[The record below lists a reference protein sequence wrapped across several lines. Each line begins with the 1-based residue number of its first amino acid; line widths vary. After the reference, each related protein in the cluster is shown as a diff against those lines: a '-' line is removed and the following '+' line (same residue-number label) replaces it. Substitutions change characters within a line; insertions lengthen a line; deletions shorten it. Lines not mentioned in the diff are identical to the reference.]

1 MRRASLIGMLTIST
15 LIYTAGCDA
24 VVPDDRGDLVI
35 QAYVDAAQPL
45 PPVRVTRTQGL
56 SVSLSSTQDDNV
68 DTHVL
73 LSVDGI
79 QYPYDRHPSEASLFV
94 PRFRDQKVIVE
105 PGAHFELDVESEFE
119 SAILS
124 GQVPPVLTL
133 KDINV
138 LVAER
143 PISAVF
149 VDTLD
154 IGLDSLN
161 LGLNATTGFIYPVQ
175 VSIQWNATEFDGW
188 IETRLDPLTSFSSS
202 LIDFFLLP
210 SQVFQ
215 EDTAALNSDGNRVW
229 NGVYAIPVESENDP
243 VPEHSLNITLLRGDE
258 RFARF
263 ATSRD
268 NPARREP
275 VSSLTGVLGFVGG
288 VSIDSLRV
296 TVGN

>member
-1 MRRASLIGMLTIST
+1 MMIIGAL
-15 LIYTAGCDA
+15 LYAAGCDA
-24 VVPDDRGDLVI
+24 VVPDDRGNLVI
-35 QAYVDAAQPL
+35 QAYVDASRPL
-45 PPVRVTRTQGL
+45 PPIRVSRTQELG
-56 SVSLSSTQDDNV
+56 VSLSATQHDQTETQV
-68 DTHVL
+68 VL
-73 LSVDGI
+73 SLDGVE
-79 QYPYDRHPSEASLFV
+79 YPYENDPSEGSLFM
-94 PRFRDQKVIVE
+94 PRFEDQAIIVE
-105 PGAHFELDVESEFE
+105 PGAHFELAVESEFE
-119 SAILS
+119 SAIAS
-124 GQVPPVLTL
+124 GEVPPALNL
-133 KDINV
+133 KDISV

-175 VSIQWNATEFDGW
+175 VTVRWTSAEFDGW
-188 IETRLDPLTSFSSS
+188 IETRLDPLTHFSSS

-215 EDTAALNSDGNRVW
+215 EESAQLNSDGFRVW
-229 NGVYAIPVESENDP
+229 NGVYAIPVQSENDP
-243 VPEHSLNITLLRGDE
+243 VPEHSLKITLLRGDE

-268 NPARREP
+268 NPSRREP
-275 VSSLTGVLGFVGG
+275 VSSATGALGFVGG
-288 VSIDSLRV
+288 VSIDSLRL